1 MHNSREE
8 SGVPRTEAEV
18 RASLDA
24 VIEDVEKN
32 QRIYGWFSKNIGD
45 MARASRDMVDVF
57 ERRFEQVDQ
66 RFEQVDQRFEQV
78 DQRFEQVDQRL
89 EQIDR
94 RFDNVDTEIGLLQD
108 SVRTMDARIEKLVA
122 YIIRDEVGEAAGKGQ
137 RGKE

>member
-45 MARASRDMVDVF
+45 MARASRDMIDVF
-57 ERRFEQVDQ
+57 EQ

-78 DQRFEQVDQRL
+78 DKRL